1 MPKSEAGATRRPSG
15 QSQRARSGRRDAS
28 PRKPTAID
36 KHVGKR
42 LRLLRQINEVSLEKL
57 AEIVDVAP
65 QQIQKY
71 EIGETR
77 ISASRIFELS
87 KIFGVPLAWFY
98 DDLKAATSAEMDAR
112 IKRFQ
117 TGVVATKRSA
127 IEASQEALLVT
138 YYAQLTPEMQ
148 QKLIDI
154 ARVLSEVTVRQA
166 RGRVLSATSAGGG
179 NATGQP

>member
-1 MPKSEAGATRRPSG
+1 V
-15 QSQRARSGRRDAS
+15 S

-36 KHVGKR
+36 KHVGRR
-42 LRLLRQINEVSLEKL
+42 LRLLRQIREVSLEKL

-98 DDLKAATSAEMDAR
+98 DDLKAATSAEMYAR
-112 IKRFQ
+112 IGRHQ
-117 TGVVATKRSA
+117 TGAAATERTA
-127 IEASQEALLVT
+127 TETSQEALLVT
-138 YYAQLTPEMQ
+138 YYAQLPLEMQ
-148 QKLIDI
+148 CKLVDF
-154 ARVLSEVTVRQA
+154 ARILFELVVGQA
-166 RGRVLSATSAGGG
+166 K
-179 NATGQP
+179 

>member
-1 MPKSEAGATRRPSG
+1 M
-15 QSQRARSGRRDAS
+15 S

-36 KHVGKR
+36 RHVGKR

-87 KIFGVPLAWFY
+87 KIFRVPIAWFY
-98 DDLKAATSAEMDAR
+98 DDLEAAASA
-112 IKRFQ
+112 
-117 TGVVATKRSA
+117 G
-127 IEASQEALLVT
+127 
-138 YYAQLTPEMQ
+138 
-148 QKLIDI
+148 
-154 ARVLSEVTVRQA
+154 VLSRITLPDRRRCRQRIGPRTSYRQYLSPPTTPRLPA
-166 RGRVLSATSAGGG
+166 RQCTSSSISRLLSGARA
-179 NATGQP
+179 AK

>member
-1 MPKSEAGATRRPSG
+1 LNSQNGWFEELVAMPRSGTTRRPSG
-15 QSQRARSGRRDAS
+15 QPQRARSERSGVS

-87 KIFGVPLAWFY
+87 KIFGVPLTWFY
-98 DDLKAATSAEMDAR
+98 DDLKPAASTEMYAR
-112 IKRFQ
+112 IGRYQ
-117 TGVVATKRSA
+117 DGANATASTST
-127 IEASQEALLVT
+127 EASQEALLIT
-138 YYAQLTPEMQ
+138 YFKRSTPDIR
-148 QKLIDI
+148 QKLIDL
-154 ARVLSEVTVRQA
+154 ARILSELSVRHA
-166 RGRVLSATSAGGG
+166 E
-179 NATGQP
+179 

>member
-1 MPKSEAGATRRPSG
+1 MRRLEAAAVRKPSG
-15 QSQRARSGRRDAS
+15 QAHRVRSGHRGVS

-36 KHVGKR
+36 KHVGRR

-87 KIFGVPLAWFY
+87 SFFRVPIAWFY
-98 DDLKAATSAEMDAR
+98 DDLEAATSAEMFAR
-112 IKRFQ
+112 IGRHQ
-117 TGVVATKRSA
+117 SDVNAPDPNATV
-127 IEASQEALLVT
+127 ASQAAQLAN
-138 YYAQLTPEMQ
+138 YYAQLPSDMQ
-148 QKLIDI
+148 HKLIDF
-154 ARVLSEVTVRQA
+154 ARMLSE
-166 RGRVLSATSAGGG
+166 L
-179 NATGQP
+179 ATGHDR